1 MQNGQAYK
9 RMQQCV
15 SHCVGSEVHV
25 DSGYSTRLNIYV
37 PFHLVFVSLDER
49 EM

>member
-1 MQNGQAYK
+1 MQCRKHGGEVVND
-9 RMQQCV
+9 V
-15 SHCVGSEVHV
+15 VDVVNEVHV